1 MKQQLFD
8 VQELPMAELQKI
20 GLAQN
25 GLISLKE
32 DDLQALLAGRRT
44 GMLRLENLTGDGMH
58 IPMIDAKLSF
68 KRNAQ
73 GNMDM
78 LLHPIYKEATYPEYL
93 TDVEAEKLQNG
104 TAVNIEKVVT
114 DKEGHRQD
122 ILIEYDPE
130 TREFIITDSE
140 KILVP
145 DMVNNEFLSLEQ
157 RERYKKGK
165 EVQLADGTVFQYSG
179 TDKKGMVSNKLALV
193 ASLIVD
199 GGLSYILYKGLNALL
214 NKKRD
219 EKDAASFSRG
229 YEQAVS
235 DMNENKMVTEQSKA
249 QKVDQQH
256 YRRTGR

>member
-1 MKQQLFD
+1 MKQQQFEL
-8 VQELPMAELQKI
+8 QELPLAELQKI
-20 GLAQN
+20 GLGQN
-25 GLISLKE
+25 GLITLKE

-104 TAVNIEKVVT
+104 TAVNIEKVIT
-114 DKEGHRQD
+114 DNEGHRQD
-122 ILIEYDPE
+122 VLIEYDPE
-130 TREFIITDSE
+130 TKEFIITDSE
-140 KILVP
+140 KILIP

-165 EVQLADGTVFQYSG
+165 EVKLADGTVFQYSG
-179 TDKKGMVSNKLALV
+179 TDKQGLTSNKLALV
-193 ASLIVD
+193 ASIVID
-199 GGLSYILYKGLNALL
+199 GGLSYLLYKGLNALL

-219 EKDAASFSRG
+219 EKEAASFSRG
-229 YEQAVS
+229 YDQAVL
-235 DMNENKMVTEQSKA
+235 DMKDNQLIPDQGKA
-249 QKVDQQH
+249 AKQDQQ
-256 YRRTGR
+256 YRRPGR